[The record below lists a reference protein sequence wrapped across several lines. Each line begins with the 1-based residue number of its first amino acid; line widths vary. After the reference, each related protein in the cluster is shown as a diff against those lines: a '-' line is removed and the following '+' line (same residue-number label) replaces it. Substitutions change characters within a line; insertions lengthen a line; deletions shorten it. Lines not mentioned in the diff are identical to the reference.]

1 MWNPF
6 SKGNR
11 DEERAAVPPPAAVQ
25 AIVNQKPFAERMQ
38 RELEK
43 TRREAR
49 RNGNRLP
56 VAALPQLGKIEDVL
70 LPLLDHLT
78 RNPPSVD
85 EEIAV
90 QGMVTDYLPTTLNA
104 YTGLNPQFAQTPRA
118 DGRTPG
124 DDLLEQ
130 LVTLELAVHELS
142 RAVYS
147 HDAEQLQTQGRFL
160 RAKFEQS
167 DLAL

>member
-6 SKGNR
+6 SKGTR
-11 DEERAAVPPPAAVQ
+11 DGERAAAPPPPVP
-25 AIVNQKPFAERMQ
+25 AIVQTKPFGERMQ
-38 RELEK
+38 RELDK
-43 TRREAR
+43 TRWMAR
-49 RNGNRLP
+49 KHGDRLP
-56 VAALPQLGKIEDVL
+56 VAALPQLGRIEDVL

-90 QGMVTDYLPTTLNA
+90 QGMVTDYLPTTLRA
-104 YTGLNPQFAQTPRA
+104 YIGLNAQFVRTARA
-118 DGRTPG
+118 DGLTPD
-124 DDLLEQ
+124 DDLMDQ
-130 LVTLELAVHELS
+130 LRTLESAAHDLS

-147 HDAEQLQTQGRFL
+147 HDAQELQTQGRFL
-160 RAKFEQS
+160 STKFNRS